1 MTIRSVYKTDKLKK
15 LTERLP
21 KFRFNLVLFGFS
33 FQFLKTEN
41 ILFGFDGMFECTES
55 AKTEPNHIIIYNI
68 NFMNIWVSHTYL
80 TFSFFFFQKTVG
92 PFFFF
97 FFSYDSAF
105 SLFDRII
112 QPFQC
117 FHFIIRLS
125 NYN

>member
-1 MTIRSVYKTDKLKK
+1 MTIRGGHKTDKLKK
-15 LTERLP
+15 LIERLP
-21 KFRFNLVLFGFS
+21 KFRFGLVPFGFS

-80 TFSFFFFQKTVG
+80 TFSFFFFKRPLG
-92 PFFFF
+92 LSFS